1 MYQIARPVLHQ
12 KLTALALTVLI
23 AFVAL
28 CSAGAQAADY
38 GRYDLT
44 QLVSQNAPPNKG
56 ATLNVAL
63 VDQMLS
69 ALQHYANNYPPK
81 FDSPA
86 DMQRAKADAGKLMG
100 MLGAVFA
107 TGPAPPEMLLRMG
120 MLGAVSHN
128 MDIPGGAAYA
138 QTHFEHLLKT
148 DPAHAAGNFQY
159 GSFLGNTGR
168 AKEALPYLV
177 KAKDKG
183 VIPAL
188 YAIGMSHL
196 MLGDQALAL
205 ENLQAYQKAVPGDA
219 SVGKLID
226 AVRVGKVDVKRAG
239 AR

>member
-1 MYQIARPVLHQ
+1 MYQSVLPR
-12 KLTALALTVLI
+12 KLTASALTVFI
-23 AFVAL
+23 ALLTL
-28 CSAGAQAADY
+28 CSAGAHAADY
-38 GRYDLT
+38 SRYDLN
-44 QLVSQNAPPNKG
+44 QLVSQNAPPAKG
-56 ATLNVAL
+56 ATLNMAL

-69 ALQHYANNYPPK
+69 ALQQHAGNYPPK

-100 MLGAVFA
+100 MLGAV
-107 TGPAPPEMLLRMG
+107 
-120 MLGAVSHN
+120 SHN
-128 MDIPGGAAYA
+128 MDIPGGAVYA
-138 QTHFEHLLKT
+138 QTHFERLLKT
-148 DPAHAAGNFQY
+148 DSAHPAGNFQY
-159 GSFLGNTGR
+159 GTFLGNTGR

-219 SVGKLID
+219 SVGKLIE
-226 AVRVGKVDVKRAG
+226 AVRAGKVDVKKAG